1 MLKHHAIGNADLTR
15 TQSLPVE
22 KYKCEIC
29 KHNFSSKHNLK
40 VHMENVHEGLKR
52 FTYDKCAKKFTEKKA
67 LTLHIKGVHEK
78 IKEFNCDRCNKK
90 FSKGYNLKVHV
101 QTVHEK
107 ERNFICQKGFG
118 ISKTLQ
124 KHSVRAHSK

>member
-1 MLKHHAIGNADLTR
+1 MWQVCT
-15 TQSLPVE
+15 
-22 KYKCEIC
+22 EI
-29 KHNFSSKHNLK
+29 H
-40 VHMENVHEGLKR
+40 R
-52 FTYDKCAKKFTEKKA
+52 KKA

-107 ERNFICQKGFG
+107 ERNFICQICKKGFG
-118 ISKTLQ
+118 ILKTLQ
-124 KHSVRAHSK
+124 KHSARAHNK

>member
-1 MLKHHAIGNADLTR
+1 MWQVCT
-15 TQSLPVE
+15 
-22 KYKCEIC
+22 EI
-29 KHNFSSKHNLK
+29 H
-40 VHMENVHEGLKR
+40 R
-52 FTYDKCAKKFTEKKA
+52 KKA

-107 ERNFICQKGFG
+107 EKKLYLQNLPEHIANNFEIFFTDMPSY
-118 ISKTLQ
+118 IFYLNEII
-124 KHSVRAHSK
+124 